1 MKHHILTKIQKPP
14 YIPQGVIRIK
24 TNCCFF
30 ILANCCRYFY
40 RLCWQYP

>member
-1 MKHHILTKIQKPP
+1 M
-14 YIPQGVIRIK
+14 PQGVIRIK

-40 RLCWQYP
+40 RLSRQCL